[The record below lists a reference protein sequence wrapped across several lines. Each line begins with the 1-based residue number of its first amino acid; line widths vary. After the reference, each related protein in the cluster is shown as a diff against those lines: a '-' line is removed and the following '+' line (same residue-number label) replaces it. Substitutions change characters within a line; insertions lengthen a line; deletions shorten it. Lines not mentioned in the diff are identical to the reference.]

1 MRTALVIICFVPALC
16 AVGAK
21 NNVASRKT
29 SLSESEL
36 RAIGVAAPDTKIA
49 STLYHV
55 AMATSNNVERKEAY
69 LKSAAACLL
78 ACDKRDVYQKHIK
91 DKIQNVAEFEDCLK
105 EVCKKCS
112 GKGKKARQCYICK
125 GKGRCSSCK
134 GSGHTVTMGFDRP
147 NDSKPCRKCG
157 GSGRCTKCGGEG
169 STMEKCFACA
179 GTGKVFSKAIAE
191 RIFHDSCNAIADSM
205 AAELR
210 AKAEAAERE
219 QKRIDAEARA
229 KAEAAER
236 EQKRIDAEARAKAE
250 AEEQE
255 RVQAEERKRK
265 EKIRRA
271 MENLGL
277 ENVDGE
283 WMTPGSVR
291 SARFIVFQIYEPGH
305 ALCKSADGI
314 LFCLL
319 YDARSNRNIAE
330 GDVYVNDLYRCG
342 IYSYIDVQN
351 ASRTVRQYAIDLE
364 VALKEIKK
372 QNRKTL

>member
-69 LKSAAACLL
+69 LKSAAACLF
-78 ACDKRDVYQKHIK
+78 ACDKRDVYQKYIK

-134 GSGHTVTMGFDRP
+134 GSGYTVTMGFDRP
-147 NDSKPCRKCG
+147 NGSKPCRKCG
-157 GSGRCTKCGGEG
+157 GSGRCRECGGNG
-169 STMEKCFACA
+169 SAMEKCITCS
-179 GTGKVFSKAIAE
+179 GTGKVLSKAIAE

-229 KAEAAER
+229 KAEV
-236 EQKRIDAEARAKAE
+236 
-250 AEEQE
+250 EEQE

>member
-1 MRTALVIICFVPALC
+1 
-16 AVGAK
+16 
-21 NNVASRKT
+21 
-29 SLSESEL
+29 
-36 RAIGVAAPDTKIA
+36 
-49 STLYHV
+49 
-55 AMATSNNVERKEAY
+55 
-69 LKSAAACLL
+69 
-78 ACDKRDVYQKHIK
+78 
-91 DKIQNVAEFEDCLK
+91 
-105 EVCKKCS
+105 
-112 GKGKKARQCYICK
+112 
-125 GKGRCSSCK
+125 
-134 GSGHTVTMGFDRP
+134 MGFDRP

-179 GTGKVFSKAIAE
+179 GTGKVFSKSVAAHVF
-191 RIFHDSCNAIADSM
+191 RDSCNAIADSM
-205 AAELR
+205 AAELM
-210 AKAEAAERE
+210 
-219 QKRIDAEARA
+219 A